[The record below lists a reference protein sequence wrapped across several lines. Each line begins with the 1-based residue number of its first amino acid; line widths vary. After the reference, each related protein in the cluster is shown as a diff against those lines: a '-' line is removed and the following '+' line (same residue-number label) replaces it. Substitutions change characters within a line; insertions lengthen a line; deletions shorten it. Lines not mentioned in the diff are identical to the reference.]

1 MYARGA
7 GGVNEIRHLLA
18 VCTAIRSAGVP
29 CALPRRSRRDP
40 HRNFDLK
47 NNRRGGKNQGA
58 SQKSSRPQQRTPQF
72 GRRGGA
78 HPHRGSGGEE
88 KLVEGVVSAN
98 RAGFGF
104 VKVLGMDASVFLPP
118 REMSKLMHGDRVRVT
133 AEQGADQRW
142 SGRVEK
148 VLERGIEAFLGTV
161 EIHGRNASV
170 RSADRRLSLFCHV
183 TPDQLGGARHG
194 DWVIARI
201 LKYPEDGSA
210 GTARIVKLLDP
221 EKPVTLATEAAIAKY
236 DLPNEF
242 TPAAQREAESHGR
255 EVDPGEAARRT
266 DLRGLP
272 LVTIDGED
280 AKDFDDAVYAEETPN
295 GWRLIVAIADVSYYV
310 REGGELDAEARAR
323 GTSVYFPTRVVP
335 MLPHVLSDKL
345 CSLEPHVDRLCL
357 VADMQVS
364 KRGELKGS
372 TFYPAV
378 MRSAFRLTYNLA
390 HEALFEGRPD
400 ARRRLGPLVDRLL
413 PLVDIYRALLQARHK
428 RGALDF
434 DAPEARFTVDEAE
447 HLREIRLDARNEA
460 HKLIEECMVLANV
473 ATAKELGRRGVP
485 TLYRV
490 HGEPDEKKV
499 NTLIET
505 LRAIGVQAEMPE
517 EITPRDLQK
526 IAPRVK
532 DPAARPFI
540 EQLVIRSMM
549 QAIYQPENIGH
560 FGLAL
565 SHYAHFT
572 SPIRRY
578 PDLIVHRTIKA
589 MLTGEDASG
598 RAYSQAELLTLGT
611 QLSELEKRADESDRF
626 VDSYLKCVFLR
637 DRIGQ
642 TFEGLITA
650 VVDFGCFVQIVEA
663 SIDGLLHVDNLRDD
677 EYVKED
683 DGHGWHGL
691 NHKRR
696 LRLGTHVKVIV
707 TAVNPVE
714 GLIDLDLV
722 TDPPDA
728 TPGRRHRK

>member
-1 MYARGA
+1 M
-7 GGVNEIRHLLA
+7 V
-18 VCTAIRSAGVP
+18 TA
-29 CALPRRSRRDP
+29 
-40 HRNFDLK
+40 NK
-47 NNRRGGKNQGA
+47 
-58 SQKSSRPQQRTPQF
+58 
-72 GRRGGA
+72 
-78 HPHRGSGGEE
+78 
-88 KLVEGVVSAN
+88 
-98 RAGFGF
+98 AGFGF

-118 REMSKLMHGDRVRVT
+118 REMSKLMHGDRVRVL
-133 AEQGADQRW
+133 AEQGSDQRW
-142 SGRVEK
+142 SGRVDK

-170 RSADRRLSLFCHV
+170 RSADRRLSLFCHLS
-183 TPDQLGGARHG
+183 PDQLAGARHG

-210 GTARIVKLLDP
+210 GSARVVKLLDP

-236 DLPNEF
+236 DLPTEF

-255 EVDPGEAARRT
+255 EVDAAESARRT
-266 DLRGLP
+266 DIRGLP

-280 AKDFDDAVYAEETPN
+280 AKDFDDAVYAEVVDG

-357 VADMQVS
+357 VADMQIS
-364 KRGELKGS
+364 RRGELKSS

-390 HEALFEGRPD
+390 HAALFEGRPE
-400 ARRRLGPLVDRLL
+400 ARRRLGPLVEKLL
-413 PLVDIYRALLQARHK
+413 PLVDVYHALLQARQK

-447 HLREIRLDARNEA
+447 HLREIRLDPRNDA

-473 ATAKELGRRGVP
+473 ATAKELGRRGAP

-490 HGEPDEKKV
+490 HGEPDEKKID
-499 NTLIET
+499 NLITT

-532 DPAARPFI
+532 DPAARPFV

-549 QAIYQPENIGH
+549 QAIYQAGEHRSLRAGADALRALHLADP
-560 FGLAL
+560 AL
-565 SHYAHFT
+565 SGSDRASHDQGDVDEQGRERPRVLAGRTGRAGRAAFRAREACRR
-572 SPIRRY
+572 IRPLRRQLPEMRLPAGSHR
-578 PDLIVHRTIKA
+578 PDLRRPDH
-589 MLTGEDASG
+589 GSG
-598 RAYSQAELLTLGT
+598 GFRLL
-611 QLSELEKRADESDRF
+611 RADRRGVDR
-626 VDSYLKCVFLR
+626 R
-637 DRIGQ
+637 AAARGQ
-642 TFEGLITA
+642 PA
-650 VVDFGCFVQIVEA
+650 
-663 SIDGLLHVDNLRDD
+663 R
-677 EYVKED
+677 
-683 DGHGWHGL
+683 
-691 NHKRR
+691 
-696 LRLGTHVKVIV
+696 
-707 TAVNPVE
+707 
-714 GLIDLDLV
+714 
-722 TDPPDA
+722 
-728 TPGRRHRK
+728 